1 MERRD
6 FIKTSILA
14 GVAGSTSYSPFP
26 TSDRAMFDKIWEAHV
41 VANLGGDTDLL
52 HVDRHPIHDLHAG
65 VFEGIARRGF
75 DIRSPELTF
84 AVADH
89 SVSTL
94 PDRTLDSSPT
104 GRRLAGRLV
113 DDARE
118 LGIETFGID
127 DPGQGIV
134 HKKICILLILLNQ

>member
-1 MERRD
+1 
-6 FIKTSILA
+6 
-14 GVAGSTSYSPFP
+14 
-26 TSDRAMFDKIWEAHV
+26 MFDKIWDAHV

-65 VFEGIARRGF
+65 VFEGIERRGF
-75 DIRSPELTF
+75 TVRSPELTF

-104 GRRLAGRLV
+104 WSTARREAY
-113 DDARE
+113 
-118 LGIETFGID
+118 
-127 DPGQGIV
+127 
-134 HKKICILLILLNQ
+134 